1 MEEYYCALN
10 NLLKQVMEGLFVPG
24 RVENWIIVVDTEGK
38 LLLPLHLLESIVRRL
53 SIVYCGCLERLYI
66 VNTNAL
72 HKMSY
77 NLFKKLIPKNTEK
90 KIEVLDSKQLHRLQE
105 SIPPENLEAKYGG
118 LLPNL
123 KTYWPIQQATERS
136 VLPSPTK
143 SNPNLESTAVL
154 SHEDSFYQSFSDD
167 RSFLNGAE
175 PMNSTKQ
182 VTCGCINDNSNSC
195 SIF

>member
-77 NLFKKLIPKNTEK
+77 NLFKKLIPQNTEK

-123 KTYWPIQQATERS
+123 KTY
-136 VLPSPTK
+136 
-143 SNPNLESTAVL
+143 
-154 SHEDSFYQSFSDD
+154 
-167 RSFLNGAE
+167 
-175 PMNSTKQ
+175 
-182 VTCGCINDNSNSC
+182 
-195 SIF
+195 